1 MSKQVIEVF
10 VGIDVSKDT
19 LDIGFQPSGEV
30 FQVAYDDGGIVEA
43 IRRIREVS
51 PTLIVLEA
59 TGGLETRVASG
70 LIAAGL
76 PVAVVN
82 PRQVRDYAKACGQLA
97 KTDRIDALV
106 LADFARAIRP
116 QIRPLKDVATAELD
130 ALLTRRDQLVKMRV
144 QEQLRLG
151 RAAKVQLK
159 SLKRHVA
166 WLDKRIAEVDT
177 DLTARLRS
185 SAAWRAKDDLLQGIP
200 GVGPVTSVSMMGKLP
215 ELGTLSNKAIG
226 KLVGIAPLPDDS
238 GKRRG
243 KRFIQGGRAD
253 VRCVLYMAAV
263 SAMRCNSVIK
273 AFAERLTK
281 AGKPAK
287 VVIVA
292 CMRKLLTIM
301 NAMIKNN
308 SPWSPKIA

>member
-19 LDIGFQPSGEV
+19 LDIGFRPSGDV
-30 FQVAYDDGGIVEA
+30 FQVAYDEDGIAEA

-51 PTLIVLEA
+51 PALIVLEA
-59 TGGLETRVASG
+59 TGALETRVASG

-116 QIRPLKDVATAELD
+116 QVRPLKDKATAELD

-144 QEQLRLG
+144 QEQLRLD
-151 RAAKVQLK
+151 RALKVQVK
-159 SLKRHVA
+159 SIKRHIA
-166 WLDKRIAEVDT
+166 WLDKRIAEIDT

-185 SAAWRAKDDLLQGIP
+185 SEAWRAKDDLLQGIP

-215 ELGTLSNKAIG
+215 ELGTLSHRAIG
-226 KLVGIAPLPDDS
+226 KLVGIVPLPDDS
-238 GKRRG
+238 GKHRG

-253 VRCVLYMAAV
+253 VRRVLYMAAV

>member
-1 MSKQVIEVF
+1 MSNKAEEVF

-19 LDIGFQPSGEV
+19 LDIGLGSSREV
-30 FQVAYDDGGIVEA
+30 FQVVYDEGGIAQA
-43 IRRIREVS
+43 IGQIREAS

-59 TGGLETRVASG
+59 TGGLETRLASC
-70 LIAAGL
+70 LIAASL

-116 QIRPLKDVATAELD
+116 QVRPLKDEATAELD

-151 RAAKVQLK
+151 RALKVQVK
-159 SLKRHVA
+159 SIKRHIA
-166 WLDKRIAEVDT
+166 WLDKCIGQIDT
-177 DLTARLRS
+177 DLSARLRS
-185 SAAWRAKDDLLQGIP
+185 SEAWRAKDDLLQGIP
-200 GVGPVTSVSMMGKLP
+200 GIGPVNSLSMMAKLP
-215 ELGTLSNKAIG
+215 ELGTLSHKAIA

-253 VRCVLYMAAV
+253 VRCALYMAAV
-263 SAMRCNSVIK
+263 NAARFNPVIK
-273 AFAERLTK
+273 IFAERLK
-281 AGKPAK
+281 RAGKPAK

-308 SPWSPKIA
+308 TPWTPKIA

>member
-1 MSKQVIEVF
+1 MMQPSPAVY
-10 VGIDVSKDT
+10 VGIDVAKAK
-19 LDIGFQPSGEV
+19 LDVGVRPGGQHWQTSNDAAG
-30 FQVAYDDGGIVEA
+30 VAQLLGRLGALAPELV
-43 IRRIREVS
+43 
-51 PTLIVLEA
+51 VLEA
-59 TGGLETRVASG
+59 TGGYEG
-70 LIAAGL
+70 LAVRRMHAAGL

-116 QIRPLKDVATAELD
+116 QVRPLKDEATAELD

-151 RAAKVQLK
+151 RALKVQVK
-159 SLKRHVA
+159 SIKRHIA
-166 WLDKRIAEVDT
+166 WLDKCIAEIDT

-185 SAAWRAKDDLLQGIP
+185 SEAWRAKDDLLQGIP
-200 GVGPVTSVSMMGKLP
+200 GIGPVNSLSMMAKLP
-215 ELGTLSNKAIG
+215 ELGTLSHKEIS
-226 KLVGIAPLPDDS
+226 KLVGVAPLPDDS

-263 SAMRCNSVIK
+263 NAARFNPVIK
-273 AFAERLTK
+273 AFAERLK
-281 AGKPAK
+281 SAGKPAK

-292 CMRKLLTIM
+292 CMRKLLIIM

-308 SPWSPKIA
+308 SPWTPKIT